1 MKDVVKSVRW
11 TGEEWEFIKALAAR
25 SGESCS
31 EVVRLA
37 VEALR
42 GRLPAGALED
52 VVRPTWSEED
62 RQLLRSTQLEVNRI
76 GVNVNQL
83 VRLGHR
89 EGFSA
94 LVQEVRDPH
103 KPFNQAIPALRGA
116 ATDLIAELEAFRKER
131 EQEAKAS

>member
-1 MKDVVKSVRW
+1 MNDRLTVRLNPDYQDAI
-11 TGEEWEFIKALAAR
+11 ERLATL
-25 SGESCS
+25 SGFSKS

-37 VEALR
+37 IDTLV
-42 GRLPAGALED
+42 GRLPAGALDD
-52 VVRPTWSEED
+52 VVRPTWTEAD
-62 RQLLRSTQLEVNRI
+62 RQLLRATQLEVNRI
-76 GVNVNQL
+76 GVNLNQL

-103 KPFNQAIPALRGA
+103 KPFTQAIPALRGA
-116 ATDLIAELEAFRKER
+116 AADLIAELEAFRKER